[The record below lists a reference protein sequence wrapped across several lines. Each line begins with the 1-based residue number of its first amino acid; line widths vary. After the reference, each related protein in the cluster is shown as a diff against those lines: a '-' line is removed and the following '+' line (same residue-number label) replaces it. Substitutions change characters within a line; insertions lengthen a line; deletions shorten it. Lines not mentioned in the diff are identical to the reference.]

1 MKKHSKRPLKLIDL
15 IGAGC
20 GIFLL
25 VVLIVS
31 IVIASLPVTAGVR
44 DSQVPEDAFTL
55 TGTAPGRNGDIT
67 VDVVSI
73 F

>member
-1 MKKHSKRPLKLIDL
+1 MPALYGTLSVQGQGGKMKKHSKRPLKLIDL

-31 IVIASLPVTAGVR
+31 IVIASLPVTAGVS
-44 DSQVPEDAFTL
+44 DSQVPEDAL
-55 TGTAPGRNGDIT
+55 IRLI
-67 VDVVSI
+67 
-73 F
+73 